1 MLGTPGRLALILGPA
16 LLLVPWALARRR
28 SPGLVYATFIAL
40 TGVGAACVSFGT
52 QWAFTNAFMPGVMLP
67 AIAIGVAAGRL
78 LEATRATHRRACAPR
93 SSTSC
98 SRCPS

>member
-1 MLGTPGRLALILGPA
+1 RKHDFFPERAFLGTPGRLALILGPA
-16 LLLVPWALARRR
+16 ILLVPWALARRR

-40 TGVGAACVSFGT
+40 AGVVACTSFGT

-78 LEATRATHRRACAPR
+78 LDDKQQAPPR
-93 SSTSC
+93 L
-98 SRCPS
+98 RPA